1 MSLVI
6 ANWRKRAAK
15 DKQAILAW
23 ADQVLTETVSGGGE
37 D

>member
-23 ADQVLTETVSGGGE
+23 ADQTAIEILGG
-37 D
+37 